1 MLIHTKPCRTI
12 FVEQE
17 FKNNEALN
25 DHIDREVHTITKAP
39 DLGAFFC
46 NFTRYIIVHIFLKI
60 IFVKDLMAL
69 SENETHNQDTARILY
84 SADIVQTE

>member
-1 MLIHTKPCRTI
+1 MGSSCFYSIKACISKKIII

-39 DLGAFFC
+39 DLGAFFV
-46 NFTRYIIVHIFLKI
+46 N
-60 IFVKDLMAL
+60 
-69 SENETHNQDTARILY
+69 
-84 SADIVQTE
+84 